1 MNTVYGKYK
10 LLSDFEFDELFFLE
24 KPKDE
29 FIVFFELLIK
39 ELTNY
44 CKNNGLDS
52 SIKFV
57 GNGMTSAVYSI
68 GDKIIKIGIPRKNE
82 SIPYC
87 EYLLQPIINRDFEFD
102 GYPIHIEVTQKVL
115 VYQDIKKYCSCSDF
129 SAIIDDFYEKLYSIG
144 LASSDLH
151 IGNIGILT
159 SDNTIHFDL
168 GNFDIGN
175 DIATSIMNNNNL
187 RVRHAGEFV
196 IIDLDCLK
204 IVNMTKYSKYL
215 RSIGFNFENRNVKRL

>member
-44 CKNNGLDS
+44 CKNNGLDP

-57 GNGMTSAVYSI
+57 GSGMTSAVYSI
-68 GDKIIKIGIPRKNE
+68 GDKIIKIGIPRRNE
-82 SIPYC
+82 CIPYC

-115 VYQDIKKYCSCSDF
+115 VYQDIKKYCS
-129 SAIIDDFYEKLYSIG
+129 IITNLSHNHEESIKGDSRNRIKYSISHWFT
-144 LASSDLH
+144 LWSFYLH
-151 IGNIGILT
+151 
-159 SDNTIHFDL
+159 D
-168 GNFDIGN
+168 
-175 DIATSIMNNNNL
+175 
-187 RVRHAGEFV
+187 
-196 IIDLDCLK
+196 
-204 IVNMTKYSKYL
+204 
-215 RSIGFNFENRNVKRL
+215 